1 MHRFR
6 ATDLPF
12 ILTRW
17 AERHRVF
24 APAGVP
30 GNVRFRSWPP
40 DGQTGGQAGAKTD
53 PMTSHPT
60 RHGEERDETPDA
72 SGERFLTPDEYVN
85 VSLSPKS
92 FVFNE
97 RETLF
102 RWRGGEKT
110 CTATGEPR
118 PAGQAGDTLLFG
130 VRPCDV
136 AGLGYLDRFFLGE
149 HADINYHARRQHVLT
164 VAVNCLKAGPLCFC
178 ASFGAGPFAPS
189 PAGANLTGT
198 TGEMTYDLLLTP
210 DTAGGETCYWVEVGT
225 ARGRVLL
232 GDVTAW
238 LHRDVEGRGAA
249 RRETLEAAARRTLA
263 RSVDAEA
270 LPSLLAAHFN
280 NPVWETTAAACI
292 GCTGCTRVCPTC
304 TCFTTEEESDGPRSG
319 VRTRVWDSCQ
329 SVSFTRNAE
338 RHNPRSRAAAVRY
351 RIHDKF
357 KYIQERFGHAGC
369 TGCGRC
375 TACCPA
381 GIDMVKLV
389 NGLTDEDAAGLS
401 PLPDAASLVHFSR
414 EERLF
419 DPRMYTPL
427 IAEITDIHEEAR
439 DIRRFTVS
447 CRDRPEQGRPAL
459 RGQFFMLTVFGV
471 GESAISVPFSA
482 RVRDGFTFYVKK
494 VGTVTA
500 ALHKLK
506 VGDVIGLRGPFGVP
520 LPYETL
526 KGRDLLAVGSGVGLA
541 PVRAALIRAIEN
553 RQEFGRI
560 VVMASATTYDGLI
573 LKEDLERW
581 KEDADVEV
589 HYALSRPTDKVRA
602 HIGYVN
608 DLLPDLGLE
617 WGKTSAIVCASARR
631 IKAVARDLL
640 RLGMRPSDIYTTL
653 ETNMRCG
660 VGKCGHCKVGAHY
673 MCVDGPV
680 FTYAEMLALPPEF

>member
-375 TACCPA
+375 TVCCPA

-447 CRDRPEQGRPAL
+447 CRDRPEQGQPAL

-482 RVRDGFTFYVKK
+482 QIGRASWRERVCQYV
-494 VGTVTA
+494 
-500 ALHKLK
+500 
-506 VGDVIGLRGPFGVP
+506 
-520 LPYETL
+520 
-526 KGRDLLAVGSGVGLA
+526 
-541 PVRAALIRAIEN
+541 
-553 RQEFGRI
+553 
-560 VVMASATTYDGLI
+560 
-573 LKEDLERW
+573 
-581 KEDADVEV
+581 
-589 HYALSRPTDKVRA
+589 
-602 HIGYVN
+602 
-608 DLLPDLGLE
+608 
-617 WGKTSAIVCASARR
+617 
-631 IKAVARDLL
+631 
-640 RLGMRPSDIYTTL
+640 
-653 ETNMRCG
+653 
-660 VGKCGHCKVGAHY
+660 
-673 MCVDGPV
+673 
-680 FTYAEMLALPPEF
+680 